1 MLRER
6 KRALARRI
14 GFSERS
20 DVRAAVQRP
29 RRRPTVWLGIP
40 VGLPIAADFL
50 IFVSVPRSPLIP
62 GHGMSVAALGAWRS
76 PTVSLLVS
84 HTTVLRT
91 PFTLRGIRMG
101 FEPSRS

>member
-1 MLRER
+1 MTTCTERASEIDHVAPHLVTCAACAMLCER
-6 KRALARRI
+6 KRALAQHI

-50 IFVSVPRSPLIP
+50 IFVSVPRSPLF
-62 GHGMSVAALGAWRS
+62 LG
-76 PTVSLLVS
+76 T
-84 HTTVLRT
+84 
-91 PFTLRGIRMG
+91 
-101 FEPSRS
+101 E